1 MLPFTPCGPGTG
13 FRERLTF
20 LLGVGVIIA
29 TVVGTTCYTNAHL
42 DELRDEIAAMHAEI
56 TTFIA
61 ELRDGRLEVGPPIRD
76 LRQDP
81 R

>member
-1 MLPFTPCGPGTG
+1 MLPFTPCGHGTG

-42 DELRDEIAAMHAEI
+42 DELRDEIAAWRAEM
-56 TTFIA
+56 
-61 ELRDGRLEVGPPIRD
+61 RDGLAEVGAQIRD
-76 LRQDP
+76 VRRDP